1 MRSRGVL
8 AIAFVAGCV
17 LTALVLSALTPRLY
31 AGFNPPGIS
40 VPPAVSREA
49 APVPVPG
56 ADLVRYAAER
66 VAPAV
71 VDIHMEGKAI
81 QVPPPFSDDPF
92 VRRFFGLPP
101 GGTDDQ
107 GERIVPRGA
116 GSGVIIRQD
125 GTILT
130 NAHVVDDAARI
141 NVQVAGKGYDAR
153 VIGKDDVSDIAVV
166 KIDSGGA
173 NLPVAVL
180 GNSDDMRVG
189 DWAVAVGNP
198 LDVGTSVSLGIISA
212 INRRVGGDG
221 HPLQSLIQTDA
232 AINPGNSGGALANI
246 NGQVIGINEA
256 IASPTGASVGI
267 GFAIPIDAAI
277 KIANEL
283 IQHGKVARPYLGIS
297 YVPLSAMPPQARQQ
311 AGISLTTE
319 EGVMVARVY
328 PGSPAETAGL
338 RVGDMILEAN
348 RRKITDAASLDSI
361 VQELKVGG
369 RLTLLVSRQGR
380 NLSLTVALRER
391 PADFGS
397 S

>member
-8 AIAFVAGCV
+8 LLAFVAGCF
-17 LTALVLSALTPRLY
+17 LTVVVLSALAPRLY
-31 AGFNPPGIS
+31 AGFYPLGIS

-49 APVPVPG
+49 APVPAAG
-56 ADLVRYAAER
+56 TDLVRYAAER

-71 VDIHMEGKAI
+71 VDIHMEGRAI
-81 QVPPPFSDDPF
+81 QVPAPFADDPF
-92 VRRFFGLPP
+92 FRRFFGLPP
-101 GGTDDQ
+101 GGSDDQ

-130 NAHVVDDAARI
+130 NAHVVDDAVRI
-141 NVQVAGKGYDAR
+141 SVQVAGKGYDAR
-153 VIGKDDVSDIAVV
+153 VIGKDALSDIAVV
-166 KIDSGGA
+166 KIDPPGA
-173 NLPVAVL
+173 KLPVAVL
-180 GNSDDMRVG
+180 GNSDDVRVG

-212 INRRVGGDG
+212 INRRIGGDG

-256 IASPTGASVGI
+256 IASPTGSSVGI

-283 IQHGKVARPYLGIS
+283 IRDGKVVRPFLGIS
-297 YVPLSAMPPQARQQ
+297 YVPLSSMPAQARQQ
-311 AGISLTTE
+311 AGIALTTD
-319 EGVMVARVY
+319 EGVAVARVY

-338 RVGDMILEAN
+338 RAGDVILEAN
-348 RRKITDAASLDSI
+348 RRKIMDAGSLDGI
-361 VQELKVGG
+361 VQDLNVGS
-369 RLTLLVSRQGR
+369 RLTLLVSRGGR
-380 NLSLTVALRER
+380 NLLLTLTLRER
-391 PADFGS
+391 PSGFGS